1 MRKLIV
7 AATALAFLSST
18 AAFAQGT
25 APSTTAPGAQSD
37 TMSKGDTSGG
47 KMAKTTKKKSKKS
60 SKAKS
65 ESEGAK

>member
-25 APSTTAPGAQSD
+25 SPGTAPADQSGS
-37 TMSKGDTSGG
+37 TMSKGTSSSG
-47 KMAKTTKKKSKKS
+47 KMSKMTKKKSAKKS

-65 ESEGAK
+65 EEAK

>member
-1 MRKLIV
+1 MRTLIV

-25 APSTTAPGAQSD
+25 APGTMTPAAQSGN
-37 TMSKGDTSGG
+37 TMSKGTSSNT
-47 KMAKTTKKKSKKS
+47 KMTKTAKKKSTKS

-65 ESEGAK
+65 EEAK

>member
-7 AATALAFLSST
+7 AVTALAFLSST

-25 APSTTAPGAQSD
+25 APSTATPAAKSGN
-37 TMSKGDTSGG
+37 TMSKGTSSNT
-47 KMAKTTKKKSKKS
+47 KMAKATKKNSKKS

-65 ESEGAK
+65 EEAK